1 MREVPG
7 SIPGAALCFC
17 LGGYLGEPCGSH
29 SCTCC
34 LAAPF
39 QCNVKESRTVLL
51 KADSFAGQAN
61 HTLLGSLAENV
72 WCPNTEKIVA
82 HASRQQHAASEM
94 PPVPLQAAAHAGYS
108 LFCSFS
114 PTAAFRIEAF
124 PLFELPPL
132 LSKPLEEFALLEIR
146 HQGIDVVQQRWDS
159 IIAGLFSIAQ
169 TSANVTHR
177 LQKSRQATDKKTND
191 VL

>member
-1 MREVPG
+1 VREVPG

-61 HTLLGSLAENV
+61 HTLFSSLAENV

-82 HASRQQHAASEM
+82 HASRQQHVQY
-94 PPVPLQAAAHAGYS
+94 PRRQ
-108 LFCSFS
+108 
-114 PTAAFRIEAF
+114 
-124 PLFELPPL
+124 L
-132 LSKPLEEFALLEIR
+132 LM
-146 HQGIDVVQQRWDS
+146 QGILYFVASPRQLRFESMHFRFLSCPHCFQSPLKNLLCWRY
-159 IIAGLFSIAQ
+159 APRGLTLCNRDGTASLLDCSALRRPAQ
-169 TSANVTHR
+169 M
-177 LQKSRQATDKKTND
+177 
-191 VL
+191 